1 MRLFPV
7 NVRNSVN
14 IQNLNLSRIWY
25 NRQLVWR
32 QWLCIES
39 NSLCEA
45 NLCLMNLSSYSSPT
59 RDIKT
64 KGWIKRVLLCLP
76 PINRLQ
82 HLVVTLYFKHMMLAW
97 FFSVF
102 PFSDCQVWSGDT
114 AELPKLIHFSSL
126 SHVCVTWCH
135 QRFIKWNEM
144 QLLAVDLRAFKF
156 LLPRV
161 RGRCGSEAG

>member
-1 MRLFPV
+1 MY
-7 NVRNSVN
+7 
-14 IQNLNLSRIWY
+14 W
-25 NRQLVWR
+25 
-32 QWLCIES
+32 
-39 NSLCEA
+39 
-45 NLCLMNLSSYSSPT
+45 
-59 RDIKT
+59 
-64 KGWIKRVLLCLP
+64 CLP

-82 HLVVTLYFKHMMLAW
+82 HLVVTLCFKHMMLAW

-126 SHVCVTWCH
+126 SHVCVAWCH

-144 QLLAVDLRAFKF
+144 QPLAVDLRTFKF

-161 RGRCGSEAG
+161 RDRCGVRGGVRGRLRDVAIINFDLWLEVTQEKQKIEPERTFPYLVQQTQNSIYNMKPENKSRVLKHSALLHKCFS

>member
-1 MRLFPV
+1 MSCSQCLTCLKKKSKSTSVTTFWCQVVRIGDLEVLAIKEQRNNHSNWNTTVKISYKNFMIIRQQMVKKKQLLLPMRLFPV

-14 IQNLNLSRIWY
+14 IQNRNLSRIWY

-64 KGWIKRVLLCLP
+64 KGWIKRVLLC
-76 PINRLQ
+76 
-82 HLVVTLYFKHMMLAW
+82 T
-97 FFSVF
+97 
-102 PFSDCQVWSGDT
+102 G
-114 AELPKLIHFSSL
+114 
-126 SHVCVTWCH
+126 VCPQLTDFNTW
-135 QRFIKWNEM
+135 
-144 QLLAVDLRAFKF
+144 L
-156 LLPRV
+156 
-161 RGRCGSEAG
+161 